1 MRLVRIAL
9 FFLVYVGL
17 DAVSYIEPI
26 SPFAITPWNP
36 TVGLCVAVA
45 ALYGPRALLPILVAP
60 LLADAVNR
68 GFPLTPLYSVW
79 FGILIAAETAL
90 VTFGARH
97 LMRTSARGIL
107 EAEEI
112 KILITT
118 LPGALLIASLHV
130 GSLVALRLLPGSQF
144 LESVGHLWVGDII
157 GVLIVTPFC
166 FLLLKPGQGKSVEFT
181 RVKVAETVLQVA
193 AVLATLWLIFG
204 VHQDHANEY
213 FYFLFLPMIWIVL
226 RHGARGAV
234 VMNVFVQGAMLLALL
249 QLNAAAESIVLFQA
263 MLAVFVISGL
273 TLGWTV
279 DQRKAATRNL
289 RAREEKLATSLTTAA
304 TSELAGTLAHELSH
318 PIGAISN
325 YVAALNHVI
334 RSSPA
339 DAATQ
344 SILAKLNQE
353 VKRATDTLHHLRDFF
368 RTGSLAL
375 QDTDLADLV
384 RESASLFVTRLTG
397 RAVTPQLS
405 LQAGP
410 TMILA
415 DRIQLH
421 AVIHNLLIN
430 AADALGPIPFARQ
443 ELRISL
449 HRTGE
454 SAVLSVEDSG
464 TGVAQ
469 DIRENIFEGLT
480 TTKKDGLGLGLSI
493 CRSIVRAHGGTIELQ
508 DSALGGAKFVI
519 TLPLIQQ
526 GNR

>member
-1 MRLVRIAL
+1 MRIVRIAL
-9 FFLVYVGL
+9 FFLVYVAL

-26 SPFAITPWNP
+26 APFAITPWNP
-36 TVGLCVAVA
+36 TLGLCVAVT
-45 ALYGPRALLPILVAP
+45 ALYGPRALFPILVAP

-79 FGILIAAETAL
+79 VGLLIAAQTAL
-90 VTFGARH
+90 VTFGARR
-97 LMRTSARGIL
+97 LMRASVRGIF

-112 KILITT
+112 RILITA
-118 LPGALLIASLHV
+118 LPSALVIASLHV
-130 GSLVALRLLPGSQF
+130 GSLVGLGLLPGGQF
-144 LESVGHLWVGDII
+144 LESIGHLWVGDII
-157 GVLIVTPFC
+157 GILIVTPFC
-166 FLLLKPGQGKSVEFT
+166 FLLLKPEQRKAIEFT
-181 RVKVAETVLQVA
+181 RVTETALQVA

-213 FYFLFLPMIWIVL
+213 FYLLFLPMIWIVL
-226 RHGARGAV
+226 RYGARGAI

-249 QLNAAAESIVLFQA
+249 QLHATAESIVLFQA
-263 MLAVFVISGL
+263 MLAVFALSGL

-279 DQRKAATRNL
+279 DQRKAATHNL
-289 RAREEKLATSLTTAA
+289 RARDEKLAASLTTAA

-325 YVAALNHVI
+325 YVAALNHVT
-334 RSSPA
+334 RDSPP
-339 DAATQ
+339 DARAQ

-368 RTGSLAL
+368 RTGSLIL
-375 QDTDLADLV
+375 QETDLTDLV
-384 RESASLFVTRLTG
+384 RESTSLFVSRLTG

-430 AADALGPIPFARQ
+430 AFDALQPVAPARQ
-443 ELRISL
+443 ELRIGVRRAGGL
-449 HRTGE
+449 
-454 SAVLSVEDSG
+454 AVLTVEDSG
-464 TGVAQ
+464 PGVAQ
-469 DIRENIFEGLT
+469 DIRENIFDGLT

-508 DSALGGAKFVI
+508 DSTLGGASFVV

-526 GNR
+526 GNG